1 MKTLLKRIPTN
12 TAGVFYKEII
22 SKNNKVV
29 DKVYFIRYTDA
40 NNKTKIK
47 NYWEKIRWYHRG

>member
-12 TAGVFYKEII
+12 TAGIFYEEII

-29 DKVYFIRYTDA
+29 DKRF
-40 NNKTKIK
+40 KI
-47 NYWEKIRWYHRG
+47 